1 MSSPPV
7 PASPRRSSL
16 GDWWTLAK
24 PGITALICLV
34 AVGGFLLADP
44 YHISWLRLGLVV
56 GFGALASAGS
66 GMLNHYLER
75 DRDRAMKRT
84 RGRPLAAARVDPR
97 STAAVGLAFVALGVG
112 FVWYK
117 DQIDLLGH
125 QVKEREV
132 RLAELQRNN
141 KIRSD
146 QLATL
151 CSTKELDAR
160 VKKLNLT
167 LGPPAFSQVIRLVET
182 PEGAH
187 TPDLRQAEMTVAE
200 RKN

>member
-1 MSSPPV
+1 M
-7 PASPRRSSL
+7 
-16 GDWWTLAK
+16 AK
-24 PGITALICLV
+24 NRKDDSA
-34 AVGGFLLADP
+34 
-44 YHISWLRLGLVV
+44 LRLGPALTAVV
-56 GFGALASAGS
+56 LCSF
-66 GMLNHYLER
+66 
-75 DRDRAMKRT
+75 
-84 RGRPLAAARVDPR
+84 
-97 STAAVGLAFVALGVG
+97 FVALGVG

-151 CSTKELDAR
+151 CSS
-160 VKKLNLT
+160 KKLNELVRKLSPT

-182 PEGAH
+182 PEGAQP
-187 TPDLRQAEMTVAE
+187 PDWRQAEMTVAE
-200 RKN
+200 RRN

>member
-1 MSSPPV
+1 MMAKNRKDDSALRFG
-7 PASPRRSSL
+7 PAL
-16 GDWWTLAK
+16 
-24 PGITALICLV
+24 TA
-34 AVGGFLLADP
+34 
-44 YHISWLRLGLVV
+44 VV
-56 GFGALASAGS
+56 LCSF
-66 GMLNHYLER
+66 
-75 DRDRAMKRT
+75 
-84 RGRPLAAARVDPR
+84 
-97 STAAVGLAFVALGVG
+97 FVALGVG

-132 RLAELQRNN
+132 HLAELQRNN

-160 VKKLNLT
+160 VKKLNLA

-182 PEGAH
+182 PEGAPP
-187 TPDLRQAEMTVAE
+187 PDLRRAEVTVAE

>member
-1 MSSPPV
+1 M
-7 PASPRRSSL
+7 
-16 GDWWTLAK
+16 AK
-24 PGITALICLV
+24 NRKDDSA
-34 AVGGFLLADP
+34 
-44 YHISWLRLGLVV
+44 LRLGP
-56 GFGALASAGS
+56 AL
-66 GMLNHYLER
+66 
-75 DRDRAMKRT
+75 
-84 RGRPLAAARVDPR
+84 
-97 STAAVGLAFVALGVG
+97 TAVALCSFFVALGVG

-160 VKKLNLT
+160 VKKLNLA
-167 LGPPAFSQVIRLVET
+167 LRPPDFSQVIRLVET
-182 PEGAH
+182 PRGTH
-187 TPDLRQAEMTVAE
+187 PPDPHQAVVTVAE
-200 RKN
+200 LKN

>member
-1 MSSPPV
+1 M
-7 PASPRRSSL
+7 
-16 GDWWTLAK
+16 AK
-24 PGITALICLV
+24 NRKDDSA
-34 AVGGFLLADP
+34 
-44 YHISWLRLGLVV
+44 LRLGPALTAVV
-56 GFGALASAGS
+56 LCGF
-66 GMLNHYLER
+66 
-75 DRDRAMKRT
+75 
-84 RGRPLAAARVDPR
+84 
-97 STAAVGLAFVALGVG
+97 FVALGVG

-141 KIRSD
+141 KFRTD
-146 QLATL
+146 QLAAI
-151 CSTKELDAR
+151 CSAKELDAR
-160 VKKLNLT
+160 VKKLNLA

-187 TPDLRQAEMTVAE
+187 PPDLRQAAVAVAE